1 MSTPKPQP
9 SRIKSPR
16 VPGPYPPEA
25 YEFVQDGLTFTANT
39 IHGVPGAEQPEERT
53 AAELPGESSRHV
65 SGQQLCLGLR
75 DFAIDRY
82 GFLAPAVLEHWH
94 IRRTD
99 DFGRI
104 VFNLIEAGCMSK
116 TAEDS
121 LEDFRCVFDFGEA
134 FSRGEIY
141 ARLGSLARN

>member
-1 MSTPKPQP
+1 
-9 SRIKSPR
+9 
-16 VPGPYPPEA
+16 
-25 YEFVQDGLTFTANT
+25 
-39 IHGVPGAEQPEERT
+39 
-53 AAELPGESSRHV
+53 
-65 SGQQLCLGLR
+65 
-75 DFAIDRY
+75 
-82 GFLAPAVLEHWH
+82 VLEHWH